1 MRAGEG
7 GRGEGR
13 QVREGFECARGGGE
27 GGKKT
32 FLSWFHSFIRYKGKK
47 TENKSFF
54 ISF

>member
-1 MRAGEG
+1 MGGRNGEG
-7 GRGEGR
+7 GRGGR
-13 QVREGFECARGGGE
+13 GEGFECERGGGE